1 MTFKRQAYKTILKRL
16 EEPRNTI
23 QVISGPRQ
31 VGKTTL
37 IAQVLEAIK
46 IPVHYASADK
56 PGLDNTLWIEQQWEL
71 VRVLANDPDN
81 TQGEAILVLD
91 EIQKITHWSDTVK
104 QLWDEDTFKKQ
115 KIKIVLLGSSPL
127 LMQAGLSESLAGRF
141 ETIPVTHWSF
151 SEMREAFDWNFD
163 QYIYFGGYPKSSEFI
178 LDENR
183 WRDYINDSL
192 IETSIS
198 RDILLMNRVDK
209 PALLRR
215 LFYLGCA
222 YSGQILSYQKILGQ
236 LSDAGNTTTLSHYL
250 ELLSG
255 AGLLTGLE
263 KYSGKIV
270 NKKSSSP
277 KFIPLNTALISA
289 QNNIT
294 LNDAR
299 KQRAYWGR
307 LVEAS
312 IGAYLYNQRYE
323 HRMQVHY
330 WREGQYEVD
339 FILSDQNKIIAL
351 EVKSGIKPQALPG
364 IKKFQEN
371 YPCKV
376 LLVGGQGIGLEDFLD
391 SSIARWL

>member
-1 MTFKRQAYKTILKRL
+1 MSFKRETYKTILARL
-16 EEPRNTI
+16 KEPRSTI

-37 IAQVLEAIK
+37 IQQVLEAIK

-56 PGLDNTLWIEQQWEL
+56 PGLANTAWIEQQWEL
-71 VRVLANDPDN
+71 ARVLANDAKQE
-81 TQGEAILVLD
+81 TILVLD
-91 EIQKITHWSDTVK
+91 EVQKINHWSDIVK
-104 QLWDEDTFKKQ
+104 QLWDEDTFEKRQVKV
-115 KIKIVLLGSSPL
+115 VLLGSSPL
-127 LMQAGLSESLAGRF
+127 LMQVGLTESLAGRF

-151 SEMREAFDWNFD
+151 AEMRKAFGWSLN
-163 QYIYFGGYPKSSEFI
+163 QYVYFGGYPKSAEFI
-178 LDENR
+178 HDENR

-209 PALLRR
+209 PALLRQ

-294 LNDAR
+294 FDEAR
-299 KQRAYWGR
+299 KQREYWGR

-312 IGAYLYNQRYE
+312 IGAYMYNQRFE
-323 HRMQVHY
+323 HRMHVDY
-330 WREGQYEVD
+330 WREGNYEID
-339 FILSDQNKIIAL
+339 FVLSDKNRIVAF
-351 EVKSGIKPQALPG
+351 EVKSGIKPRSLPG
-364 IKKFQEN
+364 IKKFQTH
-371 YPCKV
+371 YKSCKP
-376 LLVGGQGIGLEDFLD
+376 LLIGGQGISLEDFL
-391 SSIARWL
+391 SKPVAKWV